1 LVSGA
6 CEPVAFV
13 EPGAPAGE
21 RHRFTV
27 VYDEHCALC
36 RRAREWLTLQPT
48 YVDLELLAAGSAE
61 AHDRYGALPW
71 LGEEL
76 VVVDGA
82 GHVWVG
88 PAAFLVA
95 LWSTRQYR
103 HWAYR
108 LSGPAFAP
116 MAERFFH
123 LVSSKRRRLGAML
136 GSPECTYC
144 ARPGVRS

>member
-1 LVSGA
+1 MSGDG
-6 CEPVAFV
+6 EPVA
-13 EPGAPAGE
+13 PTAPCRT

-27 VYDEHCALC
+27 VYDEHCELC
-36 RRAREWLTLQPT
+36 RRARDWLSVQPT
-48 YVDLELLAAGSAE
+48 YVELELLAAGSDE
-61 AHDRYGALPW
+61 AHERFGSLPW

-76 VVVDGA
+76 VIVDGD
-82 GHVWVG
+82 GNVWIG

-123 LVSSKRRRLGAML
+123 LVSTKRRRLGGML
-136 GSPECTYC
+136 ASPECSYC